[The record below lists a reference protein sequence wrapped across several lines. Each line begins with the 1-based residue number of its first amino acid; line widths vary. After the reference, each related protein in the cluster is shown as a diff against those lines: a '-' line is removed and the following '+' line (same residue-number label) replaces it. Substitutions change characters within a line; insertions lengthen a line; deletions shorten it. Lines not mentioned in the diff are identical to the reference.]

1 MFDTVYSSVH
11 PLILG
16 QEPYKSKLQIIFRQQ
31 VQPWHPCSTLVH
43 EAAVAVLQIKPDKF
57 WEFSHA
63 LFDKQEEYFDVNV
76 VNETRNETYKRL
88 ARLASSSVGIDEE
101 ELYGKLVISNR
112 PGKDG
117 SLNSGNKVTNDLK
130 VLIKAARQVG
140 VHVSPTVLFN
150 VSDYPVV
157 GYIN

>member
-1 MFDTVYSSVH
+1 
-11 PLILG
+11 
-16 QEPYKSKLQIIFRQQ
+16 
-31 VQPWHPCSTLVH
+31 
-43 EAAVAVLQIKPDKF
+43 VAVLQIKPDKF